1 VATQMAAKEGIPGKV
16 FSYQLVAT
24 NTGTSP
30 ARRVLVSE
38 SLPPELEF
46 VDAQPKPG
54 QIEGQR
60 LAWEIAD
67 LGSGQQEVLTVGVR
81 VKKGIAAGTS
91 VRKSTMVRY
100 RDMKDQVYE
109 SSPGRDGP

>member
-1 VATQMAAKEGIPGKV
+1 M
-16 FSYQLVAT
+16 
-24 NTGTSP
+24 
-30 ARRVLVSE
+30 LVSE

-81 VKKGIAAGTS
+81 VKKGIAAGTP